1 MEKLASQLNQ
11 LHEILETATDDS
23 WIKDVQQILNDVCK
37 DALQNIG
44 IPYPKHKQIVFID
57 SSIDTK
63 GGHWGTNN
71 TIYISDKLN
80 AANMIFTTL
89 HETCHVAQNILFRLY
104 KNQPEPDKIDELK
117 STLYKIKFMFLTNDN
132 IIFTDKMARNLK
144 EFIENNIFLSENMW
158 QKTKFDLDLYVSG
171 KSKAKQKIYNN
182 NFTELMANQFAA
194 NQLCKMNQNDFLY
207 NKNKGAIDEI
217 LDQYKNSKLINI
229 FLKGETLNKQLLTF
243 SNLFLLLLKP
253 YIIPRVLKQYFLN
266 KKIFSSKNEE
276 YQSVQNVY
284 DECNNSMIQAQ
295 KYAKNLA
302 ELEQMETIGNI
313 CTELQIPEINR
324 DDMVHDP
331 ILKPFINEIS
341 PNEENF
347 VQILRNAKNYGR
359 KIYFNTQNN
368 KFYID
373 ALNLIEQHGNGLE
386 FKESQTQ
393 EPEILQT
400 SEPTNDVPQNKGD
413 NPGDDER

>member
-1 MEKLASQLNQ
+1 
-11 LHEILETATDDS
+11 
-23 WIKDVQQILNDVCK
+23 
-37 DALQNIG
+37 
-44 IPYPKHKQIVFID
+44 
-57 SSIDTK
+57 
-63 GGHWGTNN
+63 
-71 TIYISDKLN
+71 
-80 AANMIFTTL
+80 
-89 HETCHVAQNILFRLY
+89 
-104 KNQPEPDKIDELK
+104 
-117 STLYKIKFMFLTNDN
+117 MFLTNDN

-266 KKIFSSKNEE
+266 KRIFSSKNEE